1 MEGKM
6 QFKISDVHGM
16 VVPIITPLTQE
27 ESLDETASEKIIDF
41 QINSGIHGIF
51 ANSTTGEGVCLTDS
65 SRRQSLKILVEKVK
79 GRIPVYAGISDTSTR
94 RVILNIK
101 EAEDLGVNVLVAH
114 PPYYYAPNAQEEL
127 YIYFREIINAASSP
141 VMLYNIPWTT
151 KTSISLETIKRLLEF
166 ESLIGI
172 KDSSADFVYLQNL
185 ITLKQNFRPEFKI
198 FIGKS
203 QMWTAG
209 ILSGADGGLDGIS
222 NVIPG
227 RCVDLYHK
235 IKTGSNDIF
244 ELQKEINEI
253 WRIYECRSFLGGIKA
268 AMSLM
273 GFCQPFTMK
282 PVLMATPEEINKI
295 KDILT
300 KYDLLNY

>member
-1 MEGKM
+1 MSVN
-6 QFKISDVHGM
+6 ISDIHGM

-27 ESLDETASEKIIDF
+27 ESLDEEAFEKIIDF
-41 QINSGIHGIF
+41 QITEGIHGIF

-65 SRRQSLKILVEKVK
+65 TRRQSLKILVEKVR
-79 GRIPVYAGISDTSTR
+79 GRVPVYAGVSDTSSR
-94 RVILNIK
+94 RAILNIK
-101 EAEDLGVNVLVAH
+101 EAEDLGVDIIVAH
-114 PPYYYAPNAQEEL
+114 PPYYYAPNAHEEV
-127 YIYFREIINAASSP
+127 YAYFQEIIKASSKP

-151 KTSISLETIKRLLEF
+151 KTSISLETIKRLIEF
-166 ESLIGI
+166 EALIGI

-185 ITLKQNFRPEFKI
+185 IVLKRNLRPEFKI

-222 NVIPG
+222 NVIPK
-227 RCVDLYHK
+227 RCVALYDK
-235 IKTGSNDIF
+235 IRNGSNNIF
-244 ELQKEINEI
+244 ELQMEINEI

-273 GFCQPFTMK
+273 GFCRPFTTQ
-282 PVLMATPEEINKI
+282 PVLMATQEEIARI
-295 KDILT
+295 RDILT
-300 KYDLLNY
+300 KYGILKT